1 MMAMDEFAKDMQ
13 FSDFSPE
20 ELGRSATVFAVDDE
34 VFILHALTRVLK
46 HAGLRAKTFGSAEQ
60 FLAEH
65 DPEQPGCLLLDVS
78 MPGMSGLELQKILK
92 ERQSKLP
99 IIILTGNGSVRMAVA
114 AIKDGAIDFI
124 EKPFDN
130 KELLK
135 SVWHAIETDARNRFA
150 LQQRARITQHLEKL
164 TARERE
170 VMGLMIEGKSSKA
183 IACLLGTSVRTCEQ
197 HRARV
202 MEKMQATSLA
212 DLVRMS
218 IAVSDLYT

>member
-1 MMAMDEFAKDMQ
+1 MTGKFTKDMQ
-13 FSDFSPE
+13 FPDFSHD
-20 ELGRSATVFAVDDE
+20 ELRQSAAVFAVDDE
-34 VFILHALTRVLK
+34 VFTLNALTRVLK
-46 HAGLRAKTFGSAEQ
+46 QAGLRAITFSSAEE
-60 FLAEH
+60 FLASH
-65 DPEQPGCLLLDVS
+65 DPEQHGCLLLDVS
-78 MPGMSGLELQKILK
+78 MPGMNGLELQKALK
-92 ERQSKLP
+92 ERQSKIP
-99 IIILTGNGSVRMAVA
+99 VIILTGNSTVRMAVD

-170 VMGLMIEGKSSKA
+170 VMGLMIEGKSTKA
-183 IACLLGTSVRTCEQ
+183 IACLLGTSARTCEQ

-212 DLVRMS
+212 ELVRMS
-218 IAVSDLYT
+218 ITASY

>member
-1 MMAMDEFAKDMQ
+1 MMATGEFAKDMHIP
-13 FSDFSPE
+13 DFSPE
-20 ELGRSATVFAVDDE
+20 ELRRSATVFAVDDE
-34 VFILHALTRVLK
+34 VFILHALSRVLK
-46 HAGLRAKTFGSAEQ
+46 HAGLRAKTFSSAEE
-60 FLAEH
+60 FLAAH
-65 DPEQPGCLLLDVS
+65 DPVQPGCLLLDVS
-78 MPGMSGLELQKILK
+78 MPGMNGLELQKLLK
-92 ERQSKLP
+92 ERQSKIP
-99 IIILTGNGSVRMAVA
+99 VIILTGNGSVRMAVD
-114 AIKDGAIDFI
+114 AIKYGAIDFI

-170 VMGLMIEGKSSKA
+170 VMALMIEGKSSKA
-183 IACLLGTSVRTCEQ
+183 IACLLGTSARTCEQ

-218 IAVSDLYT
+218 ITVSGNL

>member
-1 MMAMDEFAKDMQ
+1 MTGKFTKDMQ
-13 FSDFSPE
+13 FPDFSRD
-20 ELGRSATVFAVDDE
+20 ELRQSAAVFAVDDE
-34 VFILHALTRVLK
+34 VFTLNALTRVLK
-46 HAGLRAKTFGSAEQ
+46 QAGLRAITFSSAEE
-60 FLAEH
+60 FLASH
-65 DPEQPGCLLLDVS
+65 DPEQHGCLLLDIS
-78 MPGMSGLELQKILK
+78 MPGMNGLELQKALR
-92 ERQSKLP
+92 ERQSKIP
-99 IIILTGNGSVRMAVA
+99 VIILTGNSTVRMAVD

-170 VMGLMIEGKSSKA
+170 VMGLMIEGKSTKA
-183 IACLLGTSVRTCEQ
+183 IACLLGTSARTCEQ

-202 MEKMQATSLA
+202 MKKMSATSLA
-212 DLVRMS
+212 ELVRMS
-218 IAVSDLYT
+218 ITASY

>member
-1 MMAMDEFAKDMQ
+1 MTGKFNKDMQ
-13 FSDFSPE
+13 FPDFSRD
-20 ELGRSATVFAVDDE
+20 ELRQSAAVFAVDDE
-34 VFILHALTRVLK
+34 VFTLNALTRVLK
-46 HAGLRAKTFGSAEQ
+46 QAGLRAITFSSAEE
-60 FLAEH
+60 FLASH
-65 DPEQPGCLLLDVS
+65 DPEQHGCLLLDVS
-78 MPGMSGLELQKILK
+78 MPGMNGLELQKALK
-92 ERQSKLP
+92 ERQSKIP
-99 IIILTGNGSVRMAVA
+99 VIILTGNSTVRMAVD

-170 VMGLMIEGKSSKA
+170 VMGLMIEGKSTKA
-183 IACLLGTSVRTCEQ
+183 IACLLGTSARTCEQ

-212 DLVRMS
+212 ELVRMS
-218 IAVSDLYT
+218 ITASY

>member
-1 MMAMDEFAKDMQ
+1 MTGKFTKDMQ
-13 FSDFSPE
+13 LPDFSRD
-20 ELGRSATVFAVDDE
+20 ELRQSAAVFAVDDE
-34 VFILHALTRVLK
+34 VFTLNALTRVLK
-46 HAGLRAKTFGSAEQ
+46 QAGLRAITFSSAEE
-60 FLAEH
+60 FLASH
-65 DPEQPGCLLLDVS
+65 DPEQHGCLLLDVS
-78 MPGMSGLELQKILK
+78 MPGMNGLELQKALR
-92 ERQSKLP
+92 ERQSKIP
-99 IIILTGNGSVRMAVA
+99 VIILTGNSTVRMAVD

-170 VMGLMIEGKSSKA
+170 VMGLMIEGKSTKA
-183 IACLLGTSVRTCEQ
+183 IACLLGTSARTCEQ

-212 DLVRMS
+212 ELVRMS
-218 IAVSDLYT
+218 ITASY